1 MKRPTLPL
9 PPLRKY
15 PRSSLW
21 PDISAATTVLFL
33 AVPQSLAYATI
44 AGLPPAMGL
53 YAAAIP
59 AIVGSL
65 FRSSHHVLSGP
76 TNAMSLLVG
85 GATAVGMGADPAA
98 VALTLALLVGIF
110 QIVAGALR
118 LGALVDYISS
128 AVVLGYIIGAAV
140 LIAVGQ
146 LHNFTGTTGPSGR
159 IWVDIGGWLPKLGE
173 ADGLSLAIA
182 GGTIATVLAARL
194 LQRRMRRK
202 IPGALLAIV
211 LAIAADIA
219 FDLESRGL
227 RVIGDLAPIPSGF
240 PPLTIPDV
248 SHVSVLLS
256 AAIACTVLS
265 LVESNAVARSIAART
280 GQRIDASTEFFGQGL
295 SNLAAAFFGGYPV
308 SGSLARSAAN
318 EHAGARTRMAGVFG
332 GLMILV
338 VLLAFGSALDHTPV
352 PSLAGLLIV
361 VAVELVDIKRI
372 KHTVRASPADG
383 IAFVTTMV
391 GTWVMSLDTAI
402 YLGVGISLVL
412 FLRNARLLSV
422 RELLVG
428 DDGALCEHLPG
439 DTKASRSDVSRCNRI
454 RFLHLDGSLFF
465 GASGE
470 LADALDDVVADRE
483 IKVLVVRM
491 KYTQG
496 LDATS
501 AAVFE
506 STAARLHAQSR
517 QLILVGMS
525 AEMMGV
531 LERAGTIER
540 LGAENLFPARQRW
553 LSALDAAR
561 SRAVALCGDDCATC
575 PFARTQFAAKA
586 EREPVPE
593 PSPRT

>member
-98 VALTLALLVGIF
+98 VAITLALLVGIF
-110 QIVAGALR
+110 QVVAGALR

-140 LIAVGQ
+140 LIGVGQ

-159 IWVDIGGWLPKLGE
+159 IWVDIGGWLPTLGQ
-173 ADGLSLAIA
+173 ANGLSLAIA
-182 GGTIATVLAARL
+182 GGTIATVLAARF
-194 LQRRMRRK
+194 LQRRTQRR

-211 LAIAADIA
+211 LAIAANIG

-227 RVIGDLAPIPSGF
+227 RVIGDLAPIPTGF
-240 PPLTIPDV
+240 PPLTIPDL

-280 GQRIDASTEFFGQGL
+280 GQRVDASTEFFGQGL

-318 EHAGARTRMAGVFG
+318 ERAGAKTRMAGVFG

-338 VLLAFGSALDHTPV
+338 VLLAFGSTLDHTPI
-352 PSLAGLLIV
+352 PSLAGLLIL
-361 VAVELVDIKRI
+361 VAVDLVDIKRI

-383 IAFVTTMV
+383 VAFVTTMV

-428 DDGALCEHLPG
+428 DDGALREHLPS
-439 DTKASRSDVSRCNRI
+439 DTETSAEADVSRCNRI

-506 STAARLHAQSR
+506 STAARLRAESR

-531 LERAGTIER
+531 LERAGTARR

-586 EREPVPE
+586 EREL
-593 PSPRT
+593 